1 MLSVPPQLSR
11 GDRVENFL
19 FPASDDRMAN
29 FYVRVDGSRI
39 VLLVFRRDDDASRAL
54 LSAFAAIYPRF
65 RDLGVQVLATTA
77 VSNEVNK
84 ALVEAH
90 SLPFVLF
97 SDPGAEMYKAFA
109 ERIGGGVSGP
119 ICIVMDGNQR
129 VQARMQPHGQA
140 ESAEKFVRRV
150 LAQVESEPVEPG
162 LGEVGALAPVLI
174 VPNVLDR
181 DFCAGLIERW
191 HSDHVE
197 GVVSTVVDGR
207 ELKCEDPSVKRRRD
221 HRITEQSLYATLV
234 KMVNRRILPEMHKAF
249 CQSRFIVDRFV
260 VTCYDAERGDCFRL
274 HRDNFTPATQARM
287 FALTLNLNSEEHEGG
302 GLRFPEYG
310 PTLYKPP
317 TGGAI
322 VFSCSLLHEATTVRR
337 GRRFTLLSFL
347 RDPDAS
353 RA

>member
-1 MLSVPPQLSR
+1 
-11 GDRVENFL
+11 
-19 FPASDDRMAN
+19 
-29 FYVRVDGSRI
+29 VRVDGSRV
-39 VLLVFRRDDDASRAL
+39 VLLVFPRDDEACRAML
-54 LSAFAAIYPRF
+54 GAFARAYPRI
-65 RDLGVQVLATTA
+65 RELGALVLATTA
-77 VSNEVNK
+77 GSNEVNK
-84 ALVEAH
+84 GLVQAQ

-97 SDPGAEMYKAFA
+97 SDPGSEMYGAFA
-109 ERIGGGVSGP
+109 ERIGGSVSGP
-119 ICIVMDGNQR
+119 ICIVTDGNQR
-129 VQARMQPHGQA
+129 VLGRIEPGPVGETA
-140 ESAEKFVRRV
+140 EGFVGRV
-150 LAQVESEPVEPG
+150 LAWLEAEPVAPG

-191 HSDHVE
+191 HSDHIE

-207 ELKCEDPSVKRRRD
+207 ELKCEDASVKRRRD
-221 HRITEQSLYATLV
+221 HRITDQTLYATLV
-234 KMVNRRILPEMHKAF
+234 GMVTRRILPEMHKAF

-260 VTCYDAERGDCFRL
+260 VTCYDAERGDCFRM

-322 VFSCSLLHEATTVRR
+322 VFSCSLLHEATPVTR

-353 RA
+353 QS